1 MNSTVQI
8 RTILWAVALVAL
20 VLAGCAGDDEP
31 TSTPGATP
39 AEIGA
44 VEPPPSETGADEPA
58 DGPTPTS
65 ARVAE
70 ETPTSNPDAEQEAT
84 ADPTSVDTAS
94 LDEVEVELQEVADGL
109 SQPVK
114 VVSAYDGNGRL
125 FVVEKGGTIRI
136 VLNGELNAEPFLD
149 ISERVGSEG
158 SEQGLLGL
166 AFHPDF
172 PETSEFFV
180 NYTDVNGNTVISR
193 FTVDGDTA
201 NAGSEEVLLM
211 LDQPASNHNGG
222 HLLFGPD
229 GYLYIGTGDGGGSGD
244 QFGNAQNG
252 QSLLGKML
260 RIDVDSAD
268 PYGIPGD
275 NPFVGNDDVRDE
287 IWAIGLRNPWRYDF
301 DAATGDLYIA
311 DVGQNMIE
319 EVNVQPGASPGG
331 ENYGWPILEG
341 TACFE
346 ASECDQTG
354 LVLPVTEYTH
364 AQGCSITGG
373 NVYRGTRYP
382 QMAGI
387 YFFSDF
393 CSGNLWGLVQA
404 NGEWQTRLLLET
416 GYAVSSFGED
426 EAGEI
431 YLVDMS
437 SGTLYTLVA
446 V

>member
-1 MNSTVQI
+1 
-8 RTILWAVALVAL
+8 
-20 VLAGCAGDDEP
+20 
-31 TSTPGATP
+31 
-39 AEIGA
+39 
-44 VEPPPSETGADEPA
+44 
-58 DGPTPTS
+58 
-65 ARVAE
+65 
-70 ETPTSNPDAEQEAT
+70 
-84 ADPTSVDTAS
+84 
-94 LDEVEVELQEVADGL
+94 
-109 SQPVK
+109 
-114 VVSAYDGNGRL
+114 
-125 FVVEKGGTIRI
+125 
-136 VLNGELNAEPFLD
+136 
-149 ISERVGSEG
+149 
-158 SEQGLLGL
+158 
-166 AFHPDF
+166 
-172 PETSEFFV
+172 
-180 NYTDVNGNTVISR
+180 
-193 FTVDGDTA
+193 
-201 NAGSEEVLLM
+201 
-211 LDQPASNHNGG
+211 
-222 HLLFGPD
+222 
-229 GYLYIGTGDGGGSGD
+229 
-244 QFGNAQNG
+244 
-252 QSLLGKML
+252 ML
-260 RIDVDSAD
+260 RVDVDSAD

-301 DAATGDLYIA
+301 DTETGDLYIA

-346 ASECDQTG
+346 ANECDQTG

-373 NVYRGTRYP
+373 NVYRGTSYP
-382 QMAGI
+382 PMAGI

-431 YLVDMS
+431 YLVNMS